1 MPDRRPPRIVLC
13 EAPLARL
20 HQAIGGG
27 QALRWGH
34 VPLGSQEVLDAWKQG
49 LLETASHSQTPNGW
63 TRTRHLRRVAFFCAQ
78 GWQEPPRLAAEAS
91 GLVFLDG
98 QHRFLAAQALRHR
111 VVTVEVHGDRRHVER
126 WLGRPEEPVEP
137 FFPMPTAWGGRTL
150 PLPATFR

>member
-1 MPDRRPPRIVLC
+1 MPDQRPPRIVVC

-63 TRTRHLRRVAFFCAQ
+63 TRTRHLHRVAFFCAQ

-111 VVTVEVHGDRRHVER
+111 IVTVEVHGDRRHVER
-126 WLGRPEEPVEP
+126 WLGRAEEPVEP

>member
-1 MPDRRPPRIVLC
+1 MPDRRPPCAVVC

-34 VPLGSQEVLDAWKQG
+34 SPLGSQDVLDAWKQG
-49 LLETASHSQTPNGW
+49 QLETASYSQTPDSW
-63 TRTRHLRRVAFFCAQ
+63 TRVRHLRRVAFFCAQ
-78 GWQEPPRLAAEAS
+78 GWQDPPRLAAEAS

-111 VVTVEVHGDRRHVER
+111 IVTVEIHGDRRHIER
-126 WLGRPEEPVEP
+126 WLGQAEQPAEP
-137 FFPMPTAWGGRTL
+137 FFPMPMAWGGRTL
-150 PLPATFR
+150 PLPANFR